1 MKWHIKFSGSNG
13 GCPQSL
19 PPKNHERSHSWPPIA
34 ISNLLIGIIRDHMRK
49 FWVFLR
55 YCPHAKNSF
64 YVKNEDDHRNSFIFN
79 DEDNLKK
86 KTILEIDMTIKVIKN
101 RFFGVKLQFGYF
113 DFWVFVAVVQSQRVF
128 LHPRWSSMEGHLSP
142 NVSSIKFSLN
152 TKFQTRI
159 TIPYKKI

>member
-1 MKWHIKFSGSNG
+1 
-13 GCPQSL
+13 
-19 PPKNHERSHSWPPIA
+19 
-34 ISNLLIGIIRDHMRK
+34 MRK
-49 FWVFLR
+49 FGVFLR

-113 DFWVFVAVVQSQRVF
+113 DF
-128 LHPRWSSMEGHLSP
+128 
-142 NVSSIKFSLN
+142 
-152 TKFQTRI
+152 
-159 TIPYKKI
+159 